1 MRYAAVVIFCAGYFN
16 NISRTY
22 FSVGHGRRRS
32 QAPCTAFNAP
42 DAPTPAPSPTWPVV
56 RTQNIPQIQG
66 TQNYH
71 RLGRSTDALCGSEGS
86 SFQRCKIQYLC
97 WKIVHPFLIA
107 SGNNMILWWTVPKI
121 PKNAHVFLSTL
132 ACIFVFQFQISW
144 CTSRNEIRFQK
155 RCIRC
160 QPRTEGRVALLKIGP
175 YFSSSPRCK
184 RIY

>member
-22 FSVGHGRRRS
+22 FSVGHGRRRR

-86 SFQRCKIQYLC
+86 SFQRCKIQYLT
-97 WKIVHPFLIA
+97 IVLENCTPVFDSIREQHDPMMNRTKNSEKRSCISLDVGLHFCF
-107 SGNNMILWWTVPKI
+107 SI
-121 PKNAHVFLSTL
+121 PN
-132 ACIFVFQFQISW
+132 FVM
-144 CTSRNEIRFQK
+144 
-155 RCIRC
+155 
-160 QPRTEGRVALLKIGP
+160 
-175 YFSSSPRCK
+175 YFK
-184 RIY
+184 E